1 MKNFISFLLV
11 LLTITSYSQTASSLD
26 PKEVIQVE
34 GVERTISLG
43 NPWLEAGAKL
53 AYAVNSD
60 ADFKDNLLF
69 SIRLRKNL
77 YQSDK
82 FNLPLVSNIGLADWS
97 KILDNTAVLTD
108 AGASIGLYPY
118 FLLTKNNITVVPHF
132 ELSAK
137 IIPGESIELS
147 KKRYKMAANLELQLD
162 KASKKSSLSL
172 GVFYSNNNNIMEDNN
187 FGLDFTGLLS
197 LDPNSALLIDYK
209 KIFTG
214 SGLLSLGL
222 VVKNL

>member
-1 MKNFISFLLV
+1 MKNFISVLLV

>member
-137 IIPGESIELS
+137 IVPGESIELS

-162 KASKKSSLSL
+162 KTGKKSSLSL